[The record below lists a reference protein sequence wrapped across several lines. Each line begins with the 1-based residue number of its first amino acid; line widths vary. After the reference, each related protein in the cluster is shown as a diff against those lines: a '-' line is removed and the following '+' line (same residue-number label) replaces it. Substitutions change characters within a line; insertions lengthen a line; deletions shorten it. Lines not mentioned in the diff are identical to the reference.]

1 MVCFKFCQLETL
13 ACRTCL
19 PISYDEPYTVGGC
32 VKETGTE
39 VRGSELPFSY
49 LHPNSGV
56 KVPRYDTRNVVPSD
70 LRLWALLARPLL
82 HMCIC
87 THVRVVMSVM
97 QIEGPITVNA
107 IKSYLSL
114 ICLPVPTF
122 NVNFLDQLPGFTI
135 DIVSFPINPTMTLLN
150 E

>member
-1 MVCFKFCQLETL
+1 MV
-13 ACRTCL
+13 
-19 PISYDEPYTVGGC
+19 PYDSDELYAVGGC

-56 KVPRYDTRNVVPSD
+56 KVPRYDPRNVVPSD
-70 LRLWALLARPLL
+70 LRLRASRARPLL
-82 HMCIC
+82 LMCIC
-87 THVRVVMSVM
+87 THVRVVMYPM

-135 DIVSFPINPTMTLLN
+135 DIASFPINPTMTLLN